1 MKQAI
6 TAEKQS
12 KLFVS
17 GLQVFCCEKV
27 TKLFSVLH
35 RLDETDTS
43 FKLSERT
50 THFSQKVFHTMLNS
64 SKAICQFYKSSR
76 GCKFGTSC
84 RFLHSIPQEISVE
97 SQNKNGNLNTKTENL
112 ILQAVSNI
120 HSEVHKEKL
129 QHEAVREVSEIKKDL
144 TRKHL
149 KVCHYFYKYGNCKF
163 GTKCRFVHTNEV
175 QQVEPSIREGGTID
189 DLACASNEGIEPD
202 NLQASTLKSQKDVK
216 RKPRKKPICHF
227 YKSGFCRSGDNCK
240 YRHVEKNVNVGKDL
254 EIQDSE
260 RKQQDG
266 SLLEISGKDDSS
278 ARANVLNKKGIISKP
293 LISTGSLIRELTRD
307 SAKDEEIEKLRST
320 ELQQLKKRF
329 PKEKLKC
336 LPKIDDED
344 IFELIFSS
352 SDPDWVII

>member
-1 MKQAI
+1 MT

-17 GLQVFCCEKV
+17 GLQVFRCEKD
-27 TKLFSVLH
+27 TTLFSVLQ

-50 THFSQKVFHTMLNS
+50 TQLSQKFFHTMLNS

-84 RFLHSIPQEISVE
+84 RLLHSIPQEISVE
-97 SQNKNGNLNTKTENL
+97 SQNQDGNLNTKTENL
-112 ILQAVSNI
+112 SLQTVSNI
-120 HSEVHKEKL
+120 HSEVHKEK
-129 QHEAVREVSEIKKDL
+129 QQNEAVRKVSEIKKDL
-144 TRKHL
+144 THKHL

-163 GTKCRFVHTNEV
+163 GTKCRFVHTDEV

-202 NLQASTLKSQKDVK
+202 NLQASTLKSRKDVK
-216 RKPRKKPICHF
+216 HKPRKKPLCHF
-227 YKSGFCRSGDNCK
+227 YKSGICRNGNNCK
-240 YRHVEKNVNVGKDL
+240 YRHVEKNVNV
-254 EIQDSE
+254 QDSE
-260 RKQQDG
+260 RKQQDE
-266 SLLEISGKDDSS
+266 SLLETSGKEDSS
-278 ARANVLNKKGIISKP
+278 TNVLNTEGIISKP
-293 LISTGSLIRELTRD
+293 LINTGSLIRGLTRD

-344 IFELIFSS
+344 IFELTFSS